1 MRLSLDENKIR
12 FGLHYCICCW
22 LLYLFKRGP
31 FRFDL
36 FQTKALLSV
45 FNMISLVKYSV
56 ELFEDV
62 YQHEINLQSKSR
74 GKVIFLK

>member
-1 MRLSLDENKIR
+1 MITIR
-12 FGLHYCICCW
+12 FT

-45 FNMISLVKYSV
+45 FDMISLVKYSV
-56 ELFEDV
+56 ELIEDV
-62 YQHEINLQSKSR
+62 YQHEMIHDSRKLAVEIPRKSN
-74 GKVIFLK
+74 IFKII